1 MAGANSMKYQL
12 YIVKKF
18 YIPLEVEADSPSEA
32 EEKGYEFIDGKDE
45 FNSDDTYIHNN
56 GEFKHEIFNN

>member
-1 MAGANSMKYQL
+1 MKYKL

-18 YIPLEVEADSPSEA
+18 YIPLEVEADSPMQA
-32 EEKGYEFIDGKDE
+32 EEKGYEFIDEKDE

-56 GEFKHEIFNN
+56 GEI

>member
-1 MAGANSMKYQL
+1 MKYQL

-32 EEKGYEFIDGKDE
+32 EEKGYEFIEDKSEYD
-45 FNSDDTYIHNN
+45 SDDTYIHNN
-56 GEFKHEIFNN
+56 GEITE

>member
-1 MAGANSMKYQL
+1 MKYQL

-18 YIPLEVEADSPSEA
+18 YIPLEVEANSPSEA

-56 GEFKHEIFNN
+56 GEI